1 MCQTDV
7 GEVSVEHVF
16 KTSTLQTRRVFVLRG
31 TEFIYIIQLTL
42 KPKKRTNKSL
52 ILNCL
57 AHDSL
62 VFHSN
67 WQSGLVFTTLVI
79 WYSLKQEKR
88 IHMHDRN

>member
-7 GEVSVEHVF
+7 GEVSVEHVS

-31 TEFIYIIQLTL
+31 TEFIHIIQLTL
-42 KPKKRTNKSL
+42 KPKKGTNKSL

-67 WQSGLVFTTLVI
+67 VWSGIYNIGNLVFVEARKETS
-79 WYSLKQEKR
+79 YA
-88 IHMHDRN
+88 